1 MFLQEIFEQ
10 NKQKLSWVCN
20 VFNLFELRQN
30 YLFEQTKQEEERTLF
45 NVYPECVLYTVV
57 EIHRVLRESHCETK
71 QKNKTSKMKIE
82 QLEQQQQQACRKT
95 RTMAIWE
102 I

>member
-10 NKQKLSWVCN
+10 NKQKVSWVCN

-57 EIHRVLRESHCETK
+57 EIHRVLRESHCETN
-71 QKNKTSKMKIE
+71 KNK
-82 QLEQQQQQACRKT
+82 QD
-95 RTMAIWE
+95 
-102 I
+102 

>member
-1 MFLQEIFEQ
+1 M
-10 NKQKLSWVCN
+10 
-20 VFNLFELRQN
+20 FNLFELRQN

-71 QKNKTSKMKIE
+71 QT
-82 QLEQQQQQACRKT
+82 
-95 RTMAIWE
+95 
-102 I
+102 